1 MIMKEEDFARG
12 ALGDSHYV
20 LPEFVEKSNDQER
33 KSERCLWTW
42 FSSMKS
48 NTNMSEVLSSNQSF
62 PSASLY
68 KRDG

>member
-33 KSERCLWTW
+33 KSERCL
-42 FSSMKS
+42 
-48 NTNMSEVLSSNQSF
+48 
-62 PSASLY
+62 
-68 KRDG
+68 